1 MTLFVDSTYKMVDGS
16 SMARYGK
23 MLFVDLAGSERLKK
37 TRSSGD
43 MLKETGNINRSL
55 FTLGKVIAALAEGK
69 KGDLVP
75 YRESMLTKLLMESIG
90 GNSLALMIACISPS
104 SSTVDE
110 TLSTLYYATCT
121 KTIVNV
127 TYVNIDEKDKVQ
139 IAFNQ
144 SHLVENSSPV

>member
-75 YRESMLTKLLMESIG
+75 YRCICVKKENINCQGHESGFFEERNPDT
-90 GNSLALMIACISPS
+90 
-104 SSTVDE
+104 T
-110 TLSTLYYATCT
+110 
-121 KTIVNV
+121 
-127 TYVNIDEKDKVQ
+127 
-139 IAFNQ
+139 
-144 SHLVENSSPV
+144 